1 MTTSIIS
8 PTPIVLDDAS
18 YMTRD
23 ATRPLHLQEP
33 NYAEK
38 YDDRTLFYDIV
49 ADGDELILV
58 GPPLLNLEEP
68 VKESR
73 IRINGK
79 RVRAVTTK
87 RLERA
92 QLTRITAKSII
103 TDGSRLQLS
112 HPLLGDFDIRI
123 DANRFDLFKGSR
135 VLMTMQKDEELKWI
149 EDWAN
154 YYVRVHGVDSI
165 LLFDNNSSSYSQNE
179 IKEAL
184 DRVHGLH
191 RAFVVDWPFKYGP
204 QGGAWVGTAASWD
217 SDFCQ
222 IGAFQTARYKD
233 SGSSAG
239 VINADIDELV
249 VPLSSRSLF
258 DALAESES
266 GTVGYSGH
274 WIENS
279 PIDLAHDSVP
289 RFWNFAK
296 TEGNGAPCTNKWTS
310 DISRW
315 TQDMH
320 PTAHFVRKLDYLPS
334 ADFYTAHFRGLNSGW
349 KAPDR
354 RDQRVWQGEVRID
367 DELVR
372 ALRYAFPSEA
382 AGLETAGEMGL
393 TPVDMRRYRFRTW
406 LRAEL
411 DTATRGSIPWKTKWV
426 WKEETPV
433 FEVDSRF
440 GQVAF
445 DIHVSDDRVRAAA
458 VVRDKKHL
466 DGFAA
471 AIESIAADLDEAEP
485 RDAGFWISSA
495 SFSSQPDASWLFARE
510 HLAAQIGHVW
520 AAISETD
527 TDR

>member
-154 YYVRVHGVDSI
+154 YYVRGPWSRLDS
-165 LLFDNNSSSYSQNE
+165 
-179 IKEAL
+179 
-184 DRVHGLH
+184 
-191 RAFVVDWPFKYGP
+191 
-204 QGGAWVGTAASWD
+204 
-217 SDFCQ
+217 
-222 IGAFQTARYKD
+222 
-233 SGSSAG
+233 
-239 VINADIDELV
+239 
-249 VPLSSRSLF
+249 
-258 DALAESES
+258 
-266 GTVGYSGH
+266 
-274 WIENS
+274 
-279 PIDLAHDSVP
+279 
-289 RFWNFAK
+289 
-296 TEGNGAPCTNKWTS
+296 
-310 DISRW
+310 
-315 TQDMH
+315 
-320 PTAHFVRKLDYLPS
+320 
-334 ADFYTAHFRGLNSGW
+334 
-349 KAPDR
+349 
-354 RDQRVWQGEVRID
+354 
-367 DELVR
+367 
-372 ALRYAFPSEA
+372 ALRQQLQF
-382 AGLETAGEMGL
+382 L
-393 TPVDMRRYRFRTW
+393 
-406 LRAEL
+406 
-411 DTATRGSIPWKTKWV
+411 
-426 WKEETPV
+426 
-433 FEVDSRF
+433 
-440 GQVAF
+440 
-445 DIHVSDDRVRAAA
+445 
-458 VVRDKKHL
+458 
-466 DGFAA
+466 
-471 AIESIAADLDEAEP
+471 
-485 RDAGFWISSA
+485 
-495 SFSSQPDASWLFARE
+495 
-510 HLAAQIGHVW
+510 
-520 AAISETD
+520 
-527 TDR
+527 